1 MSKSKDSQD
10 LQMQETL
17 LGGKRNLY
25 APAQSRSSDNG
36 LVAGD
41 VDGAYMIRTSRDTRS
56 MRLALGAMLMI
67 VVGAFVVATSPITCV
82 MSPQIH

>member
-1 MSKSKDSQD
+1 M
-10 LQMQETL
+10 L
-17 LGGKRNLY
+17 LLK
-25 APAQSRSSDNG
+25 AEPQIIA

-41 VDGAYMIRTSRDTRS
+41 VDGAYMIRTSHDERS

-82 MSPQIH
+82 MSPRLVMEGGDHDG

>member
-17 LGGKRNLY
+17 LGGKWNLY
-25 APAQSRSSDNG
+25 APAQSRASDNG

-41 VDGAYMIRTSRDTRS
+41 VDGAYMGDITHVIG
-56 MRLALGAMLMI
+56 L
-67 VVGAFVVATSPITCV
+67 VATSRGARKKRRV
-82 MSPQIH
+82 GKW